1 MLVVVEL
8 AAVVGAE
15 DELPLSVV
23 VVVVSTSV
31 RGATKLQELLFRF
44 TALVEVVDVVGE
56 DLERG
61 FGWYSCCEGGDISD
75 DVPLIPDVDKDP
87 AVGMDDVNA
96 LGTKLA
102 TDEDV
107 EDKTMPPIPPPPSRT
122 PTVPLRLALTSAFP
136 PPAAL

>member
-8 AAVVGAE
+8 AAVVAAE
-15 DELPLSVV
+15 DELPLSAVV

-61 FGWYSCCEGGDISD
+61 FG
-75 DVPLIPDVDKDP
+75 
-87 AVGMDDVNA
+87 
-96 LGTKLA
+96 
-102 TDEDV
+102 
-107 EDKTMPPIPPPPSRT
+107 
-122 PTVPLRLALTSAFP
+122 
-136 PPAAL
+136 